1 MLVVHPAD
9 RTTDFLCEIYKNI
22 DCEVIRDERCPT
34 ATLYSKIRQHDR
46 VIFLGHGTEDGLLRT
61 PIDGSLLISSDF
73 VELLKGKECI
83 YIWCNADQFVRVYG
97 LSGFATGMIIS
108 EVEEAFMYSVEF
120 KNEELVESNLVFAK
134 AIAPNVLK
142 DKNTI
147 LSDFLKNYPIKN
159 NNITQFN
166 KGNVFVF

>member
-1 MLVVHPAD
+1 M
-9 RTTDFLCEIYKNI
+9 
-22 DCEVIRDERCPT
+22 
-34 ATLYSKIRQHDR
+34 
-46 VIFLGHGTEDGLLRT
+46 
-61 PIDGSLLISSDF
+61 
-73 VELLKGKECI
+73 
-83 YIWCNADQFVRVYG
+83 RVYG

-120 KNEELVESNLVFAK
+120 KNEELVESNLAFAK